1 MTPERFHRIRAVL
14 ERRQL
19 DLTVLLENVHKPHNF
34 AAVLRTAD
42 AVGLYQAHAVVPDR
56 KLRTSLVSASGA
68 DKWVE
73 VELYGTTAEGLATLE
88 RKGLRIL
95 AAHPAPDA
103 LDYRAADFTRPTAVL
118 FGQEKDGLSPEALA
132 AADSAISIPMVGFVT
147 SLNVSVAA
155 AVVLFE
161 AMRQRAAAGL
171 YAKSRMNSELFTR
184 KLFEWAY
191 PELAVLCRRRGVGYP
206 RLDENGGLLEPL
218 PR

>member
-1 MTPERFHRIRAVL
+1 MTPERFHRIREVL
-14 ERRQL
+14 VRRQL

-42 AVGLYQAHAVVPDR
+42 AVGLYEAHAVVPDR
-56 KLRTSLVSASGA
+56 TLRTSLNSASGA

-73 VELYGTTAEGLATLE
+73 VDLSETITEGLE
-88 RKGLRIL
+88 RLKRRGLRIL

-103 LDYRAADFTRPTAVL
+103 LDYRAVDFTQPTAIL
-118 FGQEKDGLSPEALA
+118 FGQEKDGLSAEALA
-132 AADSAISIPMVGFVT
+132 ATESRIAVPMAGFVT

-161 AMRQRAAAGL
+161 AMRQRTAAGL
-171 YAKSRMNSELFTR
+171 YEKSRMDSNLFAR

-191 PELAVLCRRRGVGYP
+191 PQLADLCRRRGASYP
-206 RLDENGGLLEPL
+206 RLGEDGELLDPL

>member
-1 MTPERFHRIRAVL
+1 MTPERFHRIRGVL
-14 ERRQL
+14 VRRQL

-56 KLRTSLVSASGA
+56 NLRTSLVSASGA
-68 DKWVE
+68 DKWVD
-73 VELYGTTAEGLATLE
+73 VDLYGTFAEGLETLQ
-88 RKGLRIL
+88 RRGLRIL
-95 AAHPAPDA
+95 AAHPTPNAI
-103 LDYRAADFTRPTAVL
+103 DYRTVDFTQPTAIL
-118 FGQEKDGLSPEALA
+118 FGQELDGLSVEALA
-132 AADSAISIPMVGFVT
+132 AAESIIHIPMTGFVT

-161 AMRQRAAAGL
+161 AMRQRTAAGL
-171 YAKSRMNSELFTR
+171 YEESRMDSDLFER

-191 PELAVLCRRRGVGYP
+191 PQLAGLCRRRGVGYP
-206 RLDENGGLLEPL
+206 RLDDDGNLLDPV

>member
-56 KLRTSLVSASGA
+56 DLRTALVSASGA

-73 VELYGTTAEGLATLE
+73 VELHGTTAEGLDDLG
-88 RKGLRIL
+88 RRGLRIL

-103 LDYRAADFTRPTAVL
+103 LDYRTVDFTRPTAVL
-118 FGQEKDGLSPEALA
+118 FGQEKDGLSAEALTV
-132 AADSAISIPMVGFVT
+132 ADSTISIPMVGFVT

-171 YAKSRMNSELFTR
+171 YAKSRMDSDLFAR

-191 PELAVLCRRRGVGYP
+191 PELADLCRRRGVGYP
-206 RLDENGGLLEPL
+206 RLDEDGGLLDPL